1 MLRNIQIFLWEIVSF
16 LEDKLYPYTDNGDYY
31 IKIKDD
37 NTGEEYLIIDWI
49 KSHNQKID
57 RLQDEMVYV
66 KDQIRKF
73 QNKNG

>member
-37 NTGEEYLIIDWI
+37 NTGEEYLVIDWI